1 VKNNR
6 KAPSVVRARNWRC
19 SPGRSEDDDVGGG
32 DVGECRYV
40 YISSGGKSL
49 FFRLRVVNYT
59 NSHQAR

>member
-1 VKNNR
+1 
-6 KAPSVVRARNWRC
+6 
-19 SPGRSEDDDVGGG
+19 
-32 DVGECRYV
+32 VGECRYV